1 MGIAGCGNGN
11 LRRGAGQGIAACG
24 RLRARRGFGTCP
36 PMTHA
41 LFSVMLALVLA
52 VRITAAP
59 PVAVNDREV
68 FGRMQKFAEEQIAS
82 DHGTKAADLIAQLDR
97 VSCEVKLAP
106 FATGAIP
113 LPDLV
118 LQRRAA
124 VGVIGGLFKCKKCTN
139 WHVSAASGFFIG
151 ASGVFVTCHH
161 VINSAEKETF
171 VVLTGDGRLAPVRE
185 VLAADA
191 AADVAIVR
199 CEGEG
204 FAAAPLAA
212 DAPVGAPITVL
223 GHPNDHFFSLTQ
235 GIISRYFVEA
245 RPRKTEMLS
254 ITADFAKGSSGAPVF
269 DAAGNVVGMVSN
281 TQSVYYDEKNGH
293 AENLQMVFKNC
304 VTAKSIL
311 RLVKPAGS

>member
-1 MGIAGCGNGN
+1 
-11 LRRGAGQGIAACG
+11 
-24 RLRARRGFGTCP
+24 
-36 PMTHA
+36 
-41 LFSVMLALVLA
+41 V
-52 VRITAAP
+52 
-59 PVAVNDREV
+59 VNDREV
-68 FGRMQKFAEEQIAS
+68 FARMQKFAEEQIGSGHAV
-82 DHGTKAADLIAQLDR
+82 KAADLVAQLDR
-97 VSCEVKLAP
+97 GMCEVKLAP
-106 FATGAIP
+106 AGAGAIP
-113 LPDLV
+113 LPELAA
-118 LQRRAA
+118 QRRAA

-161 VINSAEKETF
+161 VIKSADRETF
-171 VVLTGDGRLAPVRE
+171 VVLTGDGRLAAVRE

-191 AADVAIVR
+191 AADVAIVA

-204 FAAAPLAA
+204 FTAAPLAA
-212 DAPVGAPITVL
+212 DAPVGSPVTVF

-235 GIISRYFVEA
+235 GIISRYFIEA

-269 DAAGNVVGMVSN
+269 DAGGNVIGMVAN
-281 TQSVYYDEKNGH
+281 TQSVYYDEKDGH

-311 RLVKPAGS
+311 RLIKPAAN

>member
-1 MGIAGCGNGN
+1 MKTVLLVA
-11 LRRGAGQGIAACG
+11 LLAF
-24 RLRARRGFGTCP
+24 GFITC
-36 PMTHA
+36 A
-41 LFSVMLALVLA
+41 
-52 VRITAAP
+52 IAAP
-59 PVAVNDREV
+59 PSVVNDQEV
-68 FGRMQKFAEEQIAS
+68 FGRLQKFAEEQLGSNQAV
-82 DHGTKAADLIAQLDR
+82 KAADLIAQLDR
-97 VSCEVKLAP
+97 RTCEVKLAP
-106 FATGAIP
+106 PAAALP
-113 LPDLV
+113 LPEMV
-118 LQRRAA
+118 ARQRPA

-171 VVLTGDGRLAPVRE
+171 VVMTGDGRLAAVRE

-191 AADVAIVR
+191 ASDVVIVR

-204 FAAAPLAA
+204 FTAVPLMA
-212 DAPVGAPITVL
+212 DAPVGATVTVF

-235 GIISRYFVEA
+235 GIISRYFID
-245 RPRKTEMLS
+245 RSPRKTEMLS

-269 DAAGNVVGMVSN
+269 DAAGNAVGMVAN
-281 TQSVYYDEKNGH
+281 TQSVYYDEKDGH

-311 RLVKPAGS
+311 RLIKPVGAEK